1 MPAKKGYDWS
11 DLLNPPTLDRHSSVK
26 HEIICEYLSRYIGVF
41 TKNPMVDKFR
51 INLIDG
57 FAGGGRYR
65 SPVNSDIVPGSP
77 ILLLRTIKEAE
88 ARVDSARIKPFS
100 IEAHYY
106 FVEIDK
112 GAINH
117 LDLALQENGFDRQQN
132 INILHKGFLQALPE
146 IAKHI
151 QKKSRKPRNIFILDQ
166 YGYKDVPPATIR
178 KIFEMFPS
186 GTEVLLTFS
195 TDSLINHLSRDD
207 ECVKRLER
215 YNLEG
220 ILKHPDLQ
228 DSIEVKQSR
237 LLIEQLLYEEI
248 QSQCG
253 ASFYTPFFIMSRS
266 SNRAYWLI
274 HLSSHPTARNEMLL
288 THWQSQNSFVHHGRQ
303 GLSMMLGYDPTFEAV
318 ADQETFDF
326 YFDDNADQRV
336 LNALMDD
343 IPKFLE
349 NKKVFSVKDLVFM
362 TCNTSPATLAQYKNA
377 LFKLQQQK
385 ILKILTAAGKLRRS
399 PSSISFDDGILV
411 ENQLHFLL

>member
-1 MPAKKGYDWS
+1 MPAKNGYDWS
-11 DLLNPPTLDRHSSVK
+11 DLSNPPHLDRHSSVK

-41 TKNPMVDKFR
+41 TKNPMVDRFR

-65 SPVNSDIVPGSP
+65 SLDSSDILAGSP
-77 ILLLRTIKEAE
+77 ILLLRTMKEAE
-88 ARVDSARIKPFS
+88 AKVNVSRLKPFS
-100 IEAHYY
+100 IDAHYY

-112 GAINH
+112 GAVNH
-117 LDLALQENGFDRQQN
+117 LELALTEDEFDQQPN
-132 INILHKGFLQALPE
+132 VHVLHNDFLQALPS
-146 IAKHI
+146 IAKDI
-151 QKKSRKPRNIFILDQ
+151 QSRSRKPRNIFILDQ

-195 TDSLINHLSRDD
+195 TDSLINHLSGDAA
-207 ECVKRLER
+207 CVKRLEKC
-215 YNLEG
+215 NMEG

-228 DSIEVKQSR
+228 NAIEVKQSR
-237 LLIEQLLYEEI
+237 LLIEQLLYQEI

-274 HLSSHPTARNEMLL
+274 HLSSHPTARNEMLM
-288 THWQSQNSFVHHGRQ
+288 THWQSQNSFVHHGGQ

-318 ADQETFDF
+318 ADQQTFDF

-336 LNALMDD
+336 LDALMRD
-343 IPKFLE
+343 IPEFIE
-349 NKKVFSVKDLVFM
+349 RSQSFTVQDLVFK
-362 TCNTSPATLAQYKNA
+362 TCNTSPATLAQYKSA
-377 LFKLQQQK
+377 LFQLQQHQV
-385 ILKILTAAGKLRRS
+385 LRVMTASGQTRRS
-399 PSSISFDDGILV
+399 ASAISFDDGIMI
-411 ENQLHFLL
+411 ESQLHFLL